1 VKDHVTLKTGV
12 MMINSALITA
22 INYTFLH
29 YNNISLFLLYRTVMR
44 VIICLLL
51 KVMRENPI
59 SIFRDYII
67 NSVTVSK

>member
-1 VKDHVTLKTGV
+1 MCTCDPSVTLKTGL

-51 KVMRENPI
+51 KVMRRKSDI
-59 SIFRDYII
+59 YL
-67 NSVTVSK
+67 